1 MSYIASYRSKYSTVT
16 DTDILPDDTGKLN
29 FLYYPIF
36 RDRNKKSEEVEEE
49 ITVNTNTYA
58 LSYAFYN
65 SDWDNMSTIEQL
77 LYTAITNGELNINL
91 IVDVVKDYL
100 NYDNEQAF
108 YNHLFFIYLID
119 KAVYWLTYH

>member
-1 MSYIASYRSKYSTVT
+1 M
-16 DTDILPDDTGKLN
+16 
-29 FLYYPIF
+29 YYPIF

-49 ITVNTNTYA
+49 VTVNTNTYA

>member
-1 MSYIASYRSKYSTVT
+1 M
-16 DTDILPDDTGKLN
+16 
-29 FLYYPIF
+29 
-36 RDRNKKSEEVEEE
+36 
-49 ITVNTNTYA
+49 
-58 LSYAFYN
+58 SYAFYN